1 MASELDRAYAECQR
15 IARSEAKNFY
25 YAFRTLPAGK
35 RRAIHAAYA
44 FCRICDDIAD
54 DHGAPGEKQARFD
67 ETRRSLRERGNGR
80 HEQPVFLA
88 LSDAISSFDI
98 PLTYFEEVIVGV
110 EMDLSRTRY
119 QSFDELREYCY
130 KVASVVG
137 LISIEVFGYE
147 GAVAREYA
155 VDLGLAMQLTN
166 ILRDIKE
173 DGQRGRV
180 YLPLD
185 ELERFGLSDEDLK
198 AGVVNDA
205 FRSLMRFQVER
216 ARGYFANG
224 RRLVPL
230 VAQESRACPRVLAE
244 VYSRILDRIEAADY
258 NVFQQRIGLSA
269 GEKFLIMAKLWAGRL
284 IPQPDTQRR

>member
-1 MASELDRAYAECQR
+1 MATELDRAYAECQQ

-25 YAFRTLPAGK
+25 YAFRTLPAEK

-54 DHGAPGEKQARFD
+54 DHGPTGEKQARFD
-67 ETRRSLRERGNGR
+67 ETRRRLRDTDDGR
-80 HEQPVFLA
+80 HEHPVFLA

-98 PLTYFEEVIVGV
+98 PLTYFEEVIDGV
-110 EMDLSRTRY
+110 EMDLTRTRY
-119 QSFDELREYCY
+119 RSFDELREYCY
-130 KVASVVG
+130 KVASVIG

-147 GAVAREYA
+147 DAVAREYA

-173 DGQRGRV
+173 DGQRGRI

-185 ELERFGLSDEDLK
+185 ELERFGHSEEDLN

-216 ARGYFANG
+216 ARGYFASG
-224 RRLVPL
+224 RRLAPL
-230 VAQESRACPRVLAE
+230 VAQESRACPRVLAD

-258 NVFQQRIGLSA
+258 NVFQRRIGLSA
-269 GEKFLIMAKLWAGRL
+269 GEKFFIMAKLWTGSLIRL
-284 IPQPDTQRR
+284 PDVQKR

>member
-1 MASELDRAYAECQR
+1 MATELDRAYAECQQ
-15 IARSEAKNFY
+15 IARSQAKNFY
-25 YAFRTLPAGK
+25 YAFRTLPAEK

-54 DHGAPGEKQARFD
+54 GHDPPGEKQARFD
-67 ETRRSLRERGNGR
+67 ETRRRLRDADNGR
-80 HEQPVFLA
+80 HDPVFLA

-98 PLTYFEEVIVGV
+98 PLTYFEEVIDGV
-110 EMDLSRTRY
+110 EMDLARNRY
-119 QSFDELREYCY
+119 RSFDELREYCY
-130 KVASVVG
+130 KVASVIG

-147 GAVAREYA
+147 DAVAREYA

-173 DGQRGRV
+173 DRQRGRI

-185 ELERFGLSDEDLK
+185 ELERFGHSDEDLK

-258 NVFQQRIGLSA
+258 NVFEHRIGLSA
-269 GEKFLIMAKLWAGRL
+269 GEKFLIMAKLWAGSL
-284 IPQPDTQRR
+284 IPLPNAQKR